1 MFKGIIGDVG
11 KVSSIINKGENKIV
25 IIKSKLTKEL
35 DIGSSIA
42 VDGVCLTVIKK
53 DNEKFSCEIIKETL
67 KNTTLKNLKIGSY
80 CNLELPMKISDKID
94 GHIILGHI
102 DEVGKIIKLNKK
114 ADYYPLEIKIK
125 KESKIYL
132 VKKGSIAVDGIS
144 LTIQDI
150 FSDSFLIYLIPFTY
164 ENTNLKY
171 KKVNDEVNIEYD
183 YLGKYVLNKGI
194 ET

>member
-11 KVSSIINKGENKIV
+11 KVVSIINKNENRI
-25 IIKSKLTKEL
+25 ITIKSKLVKEL

-53 DNEKFSCEIIKETL
+53 DNEKFSCEVIKETL
-67 KNTTLKNLKIGSY
+67 RNTTLKNLKVGGC
-80 CNLELPMKISDKID
+80 CNLELPMKISDRID

-102 DEVGKIIKLNKK
+102 DEAGKILKLMKNG
-114 ADYYPLEIKIK
+114 DYYHLEVKIK
-125 KESKIYL
+125 KENKIYL
-132 VKKGSIAVDGIS
+132 VKKGSIAIDGIS

-150 FSDSFLIYLIPFTY
+150 FNDSFLIYLIPFTY

-183 YLGKYVLNKGI
+183 YLGKYVLNKGVK
-194 ET
+194 T